1 MASIKCYDRAKGKA
15 FLQKSFPLFYG
26 VQPVEDTKH
35 LKQETNRYV
44 GGLWQVLPEQTVV
57 ADFLA
62 VSNDFVVACGRF
74 FIFGS
79 VIVHGCF
86 VSAIY

>member
-1 MASIKCYDRAKGKA
+1 MITYKMTTRPKMASIKCYDRAKGKV

-44 GGLWQVLPEQTVV
+44 GGLWQALREQTVV
-57 ADFLA
+57 
-62 VSNDFVVACGRF
+62 V
-74 FIFGS
+74 
-79 VIVHGCF
+79 
-86 VSAIY
+86 